1 MARPR
6 QDGTPSR
13 QASKR
18 KLTDAFLTSLK
29 PDDARR
35 VVVWDTLQRGLAVA
49 VQPKPSGRKAWK
61 AVYYA
66 PAGRPRWYHIGDAD
80 AVGLSDARKIAAR
93 VMLQAAEGKDPMAER
108 SRGTF
113 EELAAA
119 YVEQYAKK
127 HNRSWKQ
134 ADALVRRH
142 VLPRLGKLQA
152 ASVARSEVKAMMA
165 SIKAPIVANQT
176 LAAASAIFAWGI
188 KEEIVKVNPCALVDR
203 NPTSKRDRI
212 LFDSE
217 IPKFWAAFNSAGLVA
232 GAALKTILLTGQR
245 PGEVIK
251 LISRDEM
258 LAMVGVSYAAI
269 WGWIRDGKFPA
280 GRSIGFGKR
289 GHVAWVESEVHAW
302 IASRPVRLP
311 IGHKDNPEKKKNPEK
326 VG

>member
-176 LAAASAIFAWGI
+176 LAAASAIFGW
-188 KEEIVKVNPCALVDR
+188 
-203 NPTSKRDRI
+203 
-212 LFDSE
+212 
-217 IPKFWAAFNSAGLVA
+217 
-232 GAALKTILLTGQR
+232 
-245 PGEVIK
+245 VIK
-251 LISRDEM
+251 
-258 LAMVGVSYAAI
+258 
-269 WGWIRDGKFPA
+269 
-280 GRSIGFGKR
+280 
-289 GHVAWVESEVHAW
+289 
-302 IASRPVRLP
+302 
-311 IGHKDNPEKKKNPEK
+311 
-326 VG
+326 